1 MPALWD
7 ETRADGNP
15 WKMRLETAFP
25 RAAADTGL
33 LRAEQELRDEG
44 WELAGSTFTRDGQY
58 MLPVYEPSMIDLF
71 DHRVAKPRY
80 WIAERGPVAVQR
92 KGETA
97 QRPGVA
103 DRLAE
108 LGWNWEWLCAWRTPV
123 HERPVLDRIA
133 VAVFLPRAAAAAS
146 LPLMLPR
153 VVPPFAAAL
162 IAAQSSLVFD
172 YVARQKVDG
181 PAVRAAHWKQLPV
194 PAPHMLEP
202 HLPFIVPRVLELV
215 YTSPDIRPLARDL
228 DDRGDDPFAWDPD
241 RRVSL
246 RAELDAFF
254 FRVYG
259 IDDRDDV
266 EYIIETLQTGA
277 GGLEQGKSQDDDGG
291 RRAKKLILAAYD
303 RMAEADAA
311 GAGYETR
318 IYPLPG
324 HGPRSGRT
332 PLFIS
337 AGVPSSAPSSRRRAA

>member
-1 MPALWD
+1 
-7 ETRADGNP
+7 
-15 WKMRLETAFP
+15 MRLETAFP
-25 RAAADTGL
+25 RAAGDTGL
-33 LRAEQELRDEG
+33 LRAEQELREEG
-44 WELAGSTFTRDGQY
+44 WEPAGSTLTRDGQY
-58 MLPVYEPSMIDLF
+58 MLPVYEPSMVGLF

-80 WIAERGPVAVQR
+80 WIAARGPVAVQR
-92 KGETA
+92 GGETA
-97 QRPGVA
+97 QRPGVT

-123 HERPVLDRIA
+123 HERPALDRTA
-133 VAVFLPRAAAAAS
+133 VAVFLPRAATAGS

-181 PAVRAAHWKQLPV
+181 PAVRAADWKQLPV
-194 PAPHMLEP
+194 PTPHMLEP

-215 YTSPDIRPLARDL
+215 YTSPDMRPLARDL
-228 DDRGDDPFAWDPD
+228 DDRGENPFAWDPD

-259 IDDRDDV
+259 IDDRDDAQ
-266 EYIIETLQTGA
+266 YITEALQTRAYGPER
-277 GGLEQGKSQDDDGG
+277 GESHDDDGG
-291 RRAKKLILAAYD
+291 LPAKELTLAAYD
-303 RMAEADAA
+303 RMAEATDAAA
-311 GAGYETR
+311 GAGAEYETR
-318 IYPLPG
+318 IHPPPG
-324 HGPRSGRT
+324 HGPRSEPN

-337 AGVPSSAPSSRRRAA
+337 GARC